1 MPGPLRLATTLDGY
15 PAGGF
20 GDRYVSVVDHL
31 GPASYVVLTNGT
43 PPTGGD
49 SITAA
54 EAGLKALSAVFA
66 VGLSDNG
73 QYMALVSPGIG
84 GKAEP
89 TSFFIS
95 YFVRAGGAAWIEV
108 AGAVNLSA
116 RTFRFFCIG
125 R

>member
-1 MPGPLRLATTLDGY
+1 MPGPLRAGATLDGY

-20 GDRYVSVVDHL
+20 GDRYVSIVDHL

-49 SITAA
+49 SISAA
-54 EAGLKALSAVFA
+54 EAGMKFLSAVLP

-73 QYMALVSPGIG
+73 QFVALVTPGVG

-89 TSFFIS
+89 PSFFIS
-95 YFVRAGGAAWIEV
+95 YFVRAGGAAWVEV
-108 AGAVNLSA
+108 TAATNLSG

>member
-1 MPGPLRLATTLDGY
+1 MPGPLRSTTVLDGY

-31 GPASYVVLTNGT
+31 GPVSYVVLTNGT

-49 SITAA
+49 SISAA
-54 EAGLKALSAVFA
+54 EAGLKSISAAFA

-73 QYMALVSPGIG
+73 QFMALVSVGVG

-95 YFVRAGGAAWIEV
+95 YFVRAGGAAWVEV
-108 AGAVNLSA
+108 TAATNLSA